1 MAMDAPDIM
10 EEDCGNTFSALKTVV
25 VVAVATL
32 LASSTTGRDTA
43 LMLSAGVEVAR
54 QKVNMARI
62 QVELM
67 LAPPP
72 APEDEFIS
80 SEVEVRIL
88 LLIILPFS
96 PSPTPIPSPSSL
108 TTSPTQTRQR
118 GRRWNP
124 RS

>member
-1 MAMDAPDIM
+1 MAMDAPAIM

-88 LLIILPFS
+88 LLILLPFFS
-96 PSPTPIPSPSSL
+96 VSYSYSFSVFSYYFTYSD
-108 TTSPTQTRQR
+108 
-118 GRRWNP
+118 
-124 RS
+124 